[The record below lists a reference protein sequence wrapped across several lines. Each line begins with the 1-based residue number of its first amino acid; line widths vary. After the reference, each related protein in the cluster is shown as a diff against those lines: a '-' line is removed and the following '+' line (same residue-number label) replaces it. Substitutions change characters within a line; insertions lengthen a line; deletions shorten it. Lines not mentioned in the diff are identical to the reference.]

1 MPPSDNRR
9 DRVSRGLGV
18 FPDLMRLRSG
28 PQDVPANT
36 GLLFVLASL
45 YVLQGFL
52 TGELIEEPDAA
63 PRTFL
68 AIAVQFAVITILLR
82 LKNFGERVQ
91 QTLVAMAGTGL
102 IFGLISIPLLL
113 QFQPNTSQPGLA
125 LAYLGLFAWS
135 LAVDG
140 HIYRHALSIKMSMG
154 VLAAVLIFAVNFILL
169 KSLFG

>member
-1 MPPSDNRR
+1 MPPPDE
-9 DRVSRGLGV
+9 RVSRGLGV

-28 PQDVPANT
+28 PQHVPASP
-36 GLLFVLASL
+36 GLLFVLAAL

-63 PRTFL
+63 PRTFV
-68 AIAVQFAVITILLR
+68 AIALQFAVITILLR
-82 LKNFGERVQ
+82 LKNLGGRVQ
-91 QTLVAMAGTGL
+91 QTLSAMAGTGFL
-102 IFGLISIPLLL
+102 FGLISIPLLL
-113 QFQPNTSQPGLA
+113 QFQPDTSQPGLA

-154 VLAAVLIFAVNFILL
+154 VLTAVLIFALNFMLL
-169 KSLFG
+169 KSMFG